1 MIKYYNVMKFI
12 QLAFIDHSIIARLL
26 IYYNVDFCFL
36 KENPFWFI
44 SLCGFAD
51 SMTDIIKS

>member
-1 MIKYYNVMKFI
+1 MKFI